1 MLALTTLNKIVDET
15 QRYWSDQRKNPD
27 LIGRAQGKEIGHKL
41 ADWVDERT
49 CAKLTLELSTKRQH
63 SRAGSGA
70 MSRSMGDIWIEDQR
84 IFHPVNV
91 KTGIVGA
98 EGQPNLV
105 SLKKVLDAF
114 LEFQI
119 DSYYLLFVKFAPE
132 PGEVTAKV
140 YLADMLD
147 IPTYLTFD
155 SGPGQMMLKG
165 ANFFREI
172 EPGVF
177 QPQKSLAFAER
188 IDLLL
193 NMLEDGEMRLR
204 KNRERDLASYRNRVS
219 QYRSACVGK
228 VTPETQH
235 GLNLR

>member
-15 QRYWSDQRKNPD
+15 QRYWSEQRQNPD

-63 SRAGSGA
+63 GRTGSGA
-70 MSRSMGDIWIEDQR
+70 MSRSMGDIWIEERR

-119 DSYYLLFVKFAPE
+119 DSYYLLFVKFAPSDR
-132 PGEVTAKV
+132 EVTATV

-147 IPTYLTFD
+147 IPGYLTFD

-165 ANFFREI
+165 ASFFRDI

-177 QPQKSLAFAER
+177 LPPKSLGFADR

-193 NMLEDGEMRLR
+193 HMLEDGEMRLR
-204 KNRERDLASYRNRVS
+204 KNRERDLESYRNRVS
-219 QYRSACVGK
+219 LYRSARIGQ
-228 VTPETQH
+228 VTQETQH